1 MIIAGKHSVSKE
13 RIDHLSDCFG
23 GTKMELEMTT
33 GQLLLSR
40 LREVDSKLG
49 SNYRIKSTTT
59 ATVSL
64 KEKAQLIYAESCKL

>member
-33 GQLLLSR
+33 GQLSLNR
-40 LREVDSKLG
+40 LKEVDSKRG
-49 SNYRIKSTTT
+49 SNYRIKSTTI
-59 ATVSL
+59 AIASL
-64 KEKAQLIYAESCKL
+64 KGKAQRIYAESCKL

>member
-13 RIDHLSDCFG
+13 RTDHLSDYFG
-23 GTKMELEMTT
+23 GIKMELEKIT
-33 GQLLLSR
+33 GLLSLSR

-59 ATVSL
+59 AIVSL
-64 KEKAQLIYAESCKL
+64 KGKAQPIYAESCKL